1 MKTAKEF
8 IASLPE
14 ERQQRI
20 HDLAAELIR
29 THFKEP
35 NFITLNMRQLAA
47 CMRRI
52 GLVNSG
58 DSSLQQLTRWCNGN
72 RLSFNLDGVRAGVK
86 IKVEITAREH
96 METVDLLIT
105 QD

>member
-1 MKTAKEF
+1 MNDTLF
-8 IASLPE
+8 
-14 ERQQRI
+14 Q
-20 HDLAAELIR
+20 ELLSSVVEGGHIL
-29 THFKEP
+29 KQE

-58 DSSLQQLTRWCNGN
+58 DNSLQQLTRWCKGN
-72 RLSFNLDGVRAGVK
+72 KLSFNLDGVRAGVK